1 MTKKVKSKVL
11 EIMALALEFNGKPT
25 KQELTGNKPTIFVDF
40 AGHVCELDV
49 GISMDGWSF
58 SANSANKAVKLIYL
72 DRPSAAKELDKTL
85 TDLKTIIAKYE
96 ENR

>member
-1 MTKKVKSKVL
+1 MEKSIKEKVL

-25 KQELTGNKPTIFVDF
+25 RQEFTGNKPTISVEF

-49 GISMDGWSF
+49 RICEDGWSL
-58 SANSANKAVKLIYL
+58 SANKDVKQMIYL
-72 DRPSAAKELDKTL
+72 DRPSAAKELDRTL
-85 TDLKTIIAKYE
+85 TDLKTVIAKYE

>member
-1 MTKKVKSKVL
+1 MKKKVKSKVL

-40 AGHVCELDV
+40 AGHVCKLDV

-58 SANSANKAVKLIYL
+58 SANKAAVKLIYL

>member
-1 MTKKVKSKVL
+1 MKKSIKEKVL
-11 EIMALALEFNGKPT
+11 EIMALALEFNSKPT

-49 GISMDGWSF
+49 GIYVDGWSF
-58 SANSANKAVKLIYL
+58 SADKEVKYMYL
-72 DRPSAAKELDKTL
+72 DRPSAAKELDRTL

>member
-1 MTKKVKSKVL
+1 MKKSIKEKVL

-49 GISMDGWSF
+49 GIYIDGWGS
-58 SANSANKAVKLIYL
+58 SATKDVKLMYL
-72 DRPSAAKELDKTL
+72 DSPSAAKELDRTL

>member
-40 AGHVCELDV
+40 AGQVCELDV
-49 GISMDGWSF
+49 DICVDGWSF
-58 SANSANKAVKLIYL
+58 SADKEVKHMIYL
-72 DRPSAAKELDKTL
+72 DRPSAAKELDRTL
-85 TDLKTIIAKYE
+85 TDLKTVIAKYE